1 MSTIETE
8 IVVIGGGAAGLSA
21 ALTLARARRAVI
33 VIDSGEPRN
42 APALGAHGLLG
53 QEGISPF
60 ELLREGREEVTS
72 YGGQV
77 ITGQVTDARAEG
89 DGFRVRTDTGHNVTA
104 RTVLLATGTRDNLPD
119 IPGLAE
125 RWGKDVIHCPYCHG
139 WEVRDQRIGVLA
151 TGPMS
156 ALQALMFSQ
165 WSSDVRFF
173 PQGLEYSTADLT
185 KLSATGIRI
194 DARTITGVDT
204 HDDRLAGVHLEDGA
218 TITLDALVVPTSTT
232 ARLDGLEGLGV
243 DVSESPAGTA
253 VTVDAAGHTSV
264 PGVWSAGNLTQPA
277 TQVIEAAADGT
288 RVARNI
294 NTELIF
300 QGADRAVT
308 ETENNR

>member
-8 IVVIGGGAAGLSA
+8 IVVVGGGPAGLSA
-21 ALTLARARRAVI
+21 ALTLSRARRRII
-33 VIDSGEPRN
+33 VIDNGEPRN

-60 ELLREGREEVTS
+60 ELLRKGREEVTS

-77 ITGQVTDARAEG
+77 ITGRVTDARAEG
-89 DGFRVRTDTGHNVTA
+89 NGFRVRTDAGHDVTA

-119 IPGLAE
+119 IPGLAA

-139 WEVRDQRIGVLA
+139 WEVRDQRVGVLA
-151 TGPMS
+151 TGPIS

-173 PQGLEYSTADLT
+173 PQGLDYSVADLA
-185 KLSATGIRI
+185 KLSATGIRV
-194 DARTITGVDT
+194 DTRTITGIDT
-204 HDDRLAGVHLEDGA
+204 DEDHLAGVHLEDGS
-218 TITLDALVVPTSTT
+218 TFPLDALVVPTSTT
-232 ARLDGLEGLGV
+232 ARLDGLDGLGV
-243 DVSESPAGTA
+243 EVSESPAGTA
-253 VTVDAAGHTSV
+253 VAVDTAGHTSV
-264 PGVWSAGNLTQPA
+264 PGVWAAGNLTQPA
-277 TQVIEAAADGT
+277 TQVSEAAADGT

-300 QGADRAVT
+300 QDADRAVA